1 MREPRVIVRGF
12 DRPNIWLSVET
23 FYEQTE
29 KHNALLDHVVNS
41 HKPGI
46 LYVATRKLK
55 RKLQPPWATRASKPF
70 IITLV

>member
-55 RKLQPPWATRASKPF
+55 RKLLLSCVIGESKPF